1 MKLNEAE
8 DFYFV
13 CCITSLFHKTRMIET
28 LRHIDTSIFHFI
40 NGTLANPI
48 LDVLCSVLRGKT
60 FLVIFYAAVAVRLFQ
75 LYPKQ
80 FIRIA
85 LAGAITFLLTDQISS
100 HVIKYFF
107 HRIRPCN
114 NPAIGTRLV
123 IEQCGSGFSFVSAHA
138 ANSFGMAMF
147 LIFILR
153 FNHQSSIINHQSF
166 TTLLLITWASLVS
179 FSQVYVGVHFPADVI
194 GGALL
199 GIFIGSITGIT
210 TRTKFAF
217 Q

>member
-1 MKLNEAE
+1 
-8 DFYFV
+8 
-13 CCITSLFHKTRMIET
+13 MIET
-28 LRHIDTSIFHFI
+28 LRHFDSSLFHFI
-40 NGTLANPI
+40 NGSLANPV
-48 LDVLCSVLRGKT
+48 LDVVCSVARGKT
-60 FLVIFYAAVAVRLFQ
+60 FLAIFYAAAAVRLFQ

-85 LAGAITFLLTDQISS
+85 IAGAITFLLTDQISA
-100 HVIKYFF
+100 HVIKHFI

-114 NPAIGTRLV
+114 NPEIGARLV
-123 IEQCGSGFSFVSAHA
+123 IAQCGSGFSFVSAHA
-138 ANSFGMAMF
+138 ANSFGMATF
-147 LIFILR
+147 LILITASKWR
-153 FNHQSSIINHQSF
+153 

-199 GIFIGSITGIT
+199 GISIGSITGII

>member
-1 MKLNEAE
+1 
-8 DFYFV
+8 
-13 CCITSLFHKTRMIET
+13 MIET
-28 LRHIDTSIFHFI
+28 LRHIDSSVFHFI
-40 NGTLANPI
+40 NGSLANPVF
-48 LDVLCSVLRGKT
+48 DVVCSVLRGKT
-60 FLVIFYAAVAVRLFQ
+60 FLAIFYAAVSVRLFQ

-80 FIRIA
+80 FFRIA
-85 LAGAITFLLTDQISS
+85 IAGALTFLLTDQISA
-100 HVIKYFF
+100 HFIKHFI

-114 NPAIGTRLV
+114 NPEIGSRLV

-138 ANSFGMAMF
+138 ANSFGMAMY
-147 LIFILR
+147 LIVVTSNKWR
-153 FNHQSSIINHQSF
+153 

-179 FSQVYVGVHFPADVI
+179 ISQVYVGVHFPADVI

-199 GIFIGSITGIT
+199 GIFVGSITGMI